1 MNLTTKPETATLG
14 VFLRDRRARL
24 APDAGAVGHRRT
36 PGLRREEVAARA
48 GVSVT
53 WYTWL
58 EQGRGGPPSDEVLE
72 RLARALELDAAGR
85 EALFLLGR
93 QRPPP
98 IEPTPSSPVTPA
110 VQRVLDGLATSPA
123 FVKTAA
129 WDVVAWNEAACVVF
143 GDYDAIPP
151 AERNGLRRLFGDPAH
166 RARLPDWEDIARF
179 AAGVLRLDVTRGFP
193 DAVALAA
200 ELLETNAE
208 FRRVWGA
215 SEVRTQGSGLKRMLV
230 QDAGLLVFDYASFAI
245 DAAPGLSMMVFSP
258 LAAADAAT
266 IAALVARRAERVAQ
280 GAQAQAG
287 STQPFSS

>member
-1 MNLTTKPETATLG
+1 MNITMKPDAATLG

-24 APDAGAVGHRRT
+24 APDAGLVGRRRT

-98 IEPTPSSPVTPA
+98 IEPAPSSPVTPA
-110 VQRVLDGLATSPA
+110 IQRVLDGLATSPA

-129 WDVVAWNEAACVVF
+129 WDVVAWNEAACVAF

-166 RARLPDWEDIARF
+166 RARLPDWEEIARF

-200 ELLETNAE
+200 ELLETSAE
-208 FRRVWGA
+208 FRRVWDA

-230 QDAGLLVFDYASFAI
+230 PDAGLLVFDYATFAV

-258 LAAADAAT
+258 LSAADAAT
-266 IAALVARRAERVAQ
+266 IATLVARRAERMAQ